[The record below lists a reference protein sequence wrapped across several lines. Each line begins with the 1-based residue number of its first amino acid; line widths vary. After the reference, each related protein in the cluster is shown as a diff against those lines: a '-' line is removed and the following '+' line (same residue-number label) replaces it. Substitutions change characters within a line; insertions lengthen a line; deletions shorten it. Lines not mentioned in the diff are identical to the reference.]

1 MDAKAPHI
9 SIKGETL
16 LDLYGFHV
24 TNSLLTSLIVTVLFL
39 GIALFYSSESTK
51 KNKSTFFYVIQGM
64 LEQLHALYESV
75 LGSKV
80 KTFFTLLTAFFF
92 FILLNNWF
100 GLLPGV
106 GSYLVKPVTIPAVVE
121 DHAEV
126 NKDRIAEPIVA
137 PDSHDENIP
146 AMEGE
151 THEEGTAAAVAKSGT
166 EEKGHAPER
175 VPLLRA
181 ATADLN
187 TTIALALIT
196 VILTQIFGFKFIGA
210 GAHLK
215 KYASPIGFLEGFS
228 EISRI
233 LSFSFRLF
241 GNIFAG
247 EVMIVIISFLLPVL
261 TPPFFLLE
269 VFVGFIQAVV
279 FSMLSAVFINLAI
292 QKHH

>member
-24 TNSLLTSLIVTVLFL
+24 TNSLLTSLVVTVLFL
-39 GIALFYSSESTK
+39 FIALYYSSESTK
-51 KNKSTFFYVIQGM
+51 KNKSTFFYVMQGM
-64 LEQLHALYESV
+64 LEQLHDLYESV
-75 LGSKV
+75 LGNKIKS
-80 KTFFTLLTAFFF
+80 FFTLLAAFFF

-106 GSYLVKPVTIPAVVE
+106 GSYLVKPVSIPPVAEKHVE
-121 DHAEV
+121 SPVMEAGAHSEDV
-126 NKDRIAEPIVA
+126 
-137 PDSHDENIP
+137 P
-146 AMEGE
+146 A
-151 THEEGTAAAVAKSGT
+151 A
-166 EEKGHAPER
+166 EEKGAGTNEKAHEPER
-175 VPLLRA
+175 APLFRA

>member
-1 MDAKAPHI
+1 MDVKSPHI
-9 SIKGETL
+9 SIKGETIL
-16 LDLYGFHV
+16 NLYGFHV
-24 TNSLLTSLIVTVLFL
+24 TNSLITSLIVTVLFL
-39 GIALFYSSESTK
+39 FIGLYYSSQVNK
-51 KNKSTFFYVIQGM
+51 KHKSTFFYVIQGM
-64 LEQLHALYESV
+64 LEALHDLFSSV
-75 LGSKV
+75 LGNKV
-80 KTFFTLLTAFFF
+80 NTFFSLLAAFFF
-92 FILLNNWF
+92 FVLLNNWF

-106 GSYLVKPVTIPAVVE
+106 GSYMVKPVSIPAVKEVHVE
-121 DHAEV
+121 ETAKVKEETTKVH
-126 NKDRIAEPIVA
+126 EP
-137 PDSHDENIP
+137 E
-146 AMEGE
+146 
-151 THEEGTAAAVAKSGT
+151 KS
-166 EEKGHAPER
+166 
-175 VPLLRA
+175 PLLRA

-196 VILTQIFGFKFIGA
+196 VVLTQIFGFKFIGA

-247 EVMIVIISFLLPVL
+247 EVMIVIISFLLPIL

>member
-9 SIKGETL
+9 SIKGETI

-24 TNSLLTSLIVTVLFL
+24 TNSLLTSLVVTVLFFL
-39 GIALFYSSESTK
+39 IALYYSSESTK

-75 LGSKV
+75 LGNKIKS
-80 KTFFTLLTAFFF
+80 FFTLLAAFFF
-92 FILLNNWF
+92 FVLLNNWF

-106 GSYLVKPVTIPAVVE
+106 GSYLVKPVSIPAANEQHVE
-121 DHAEV
+121 SMAPAE
-126 NKDRIAEPIVA
+126 K
-137 PDSHDENIP
+137 
-146 AMEGE
+146 
-151 THEEGTAAAVAKSGT
+151 HEEGAMAK
-166 EEKGHAPER
+166 EEKAHEPER
-175 VPLLRA
+175 APLFRA

-196 VILTQIFGFKFIGA
+196 VILTQIFGFKYIGA